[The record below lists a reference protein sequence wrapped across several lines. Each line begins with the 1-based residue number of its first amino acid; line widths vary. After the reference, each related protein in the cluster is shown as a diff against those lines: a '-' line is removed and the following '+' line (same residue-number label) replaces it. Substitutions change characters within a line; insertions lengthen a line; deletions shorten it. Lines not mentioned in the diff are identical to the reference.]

1 MRHALRANW
10 VIPALYAIVAIA
22 ATLLLPRAEHALL
35 PDLQSPLTP
44 SQATA
49 IFAAVGTG
57 MIALTSVVFSITFV
71 MVQFSASAYSPRLV
85 LWVARDPVIWHA
97 LGMFSATFFYSL
109 GAIAWVDRGGQGRT
123 PLLSGML
130 VLAML
135 FASMGMFIA
144 LMDRVAMLQIGRML
158 GFTADYGRR
167 VIEETYPLLD
177 GEPPAADSTAHL
189 TAEGGEELRFSG
201 RPRIVQSLDVPR
213 LLSVAARCG
222 GTVVISAPVG
232 DTLVEGTVLAR
243 VHGARRGV
251 DIARL
256 RQAFRLGDER
266 TFEQDAKYAI
276 RLLVDIAIKALSPA
290 INDPST
296 AVQALDEIE
305 DLLIRLGRR
314 RLELGTYLDATGVVR
329 VVVPFP
335 SWDDFLALALDE
347 IRQYGASSVQVMRR
361 MNALVVDL
369 LSALPEERSPAL
381 HEWQRRLDA
390 SIARSF
396 EATEERQEAAVADR
410 QGLGAPRPEPETT

>member
-1 MRHALRANW
+1 MRPFLRGNW
-10 VIPALYAIVAIA
+10 VVPALYTMIAIV
-22 ATLLLPRAEHALL
+22 ATLLLPRLEHRLF
-35 PDLQSPLTP
+35 PNLTSSLSP
-44 SQATA
+44 SQSTA
-49 IFAAVGTG
+49 LFAAVGSG
-57 MIALTSVVFSITFV
+57 MIALTGVVFSITFV

-109 GAIAWVDRGGQGRT
+109 GAIAWVDRGGQGQT
-123 PLLSGML
+123 PLLSGWL
-130 VLAML
+130 VLALL

-158 GFTADYGRR
+158 AFTADYGRR
-167 VIEETYPLLD
+167 VIAGTYPLL
-177 GEPPAADSTAHL
+177 EAQPPAIQTAPGI
-189 TAEGGEELRFSG
+189 AEDVGEVLRYSG
-201 RPRIVQSLDVPR
+201 RPRIVQSLDLKR
-213 LLSVAARCG
+213 MLAVASACE
-222 GTVVISAPVG
+222 GTIVVSAPVG
-232 DTLVEGTVLAR
+232 DTLVEGTSIAR
-243 VHGARRGV
+243 VHGARRPV

-314 RLELGTYLDATGVVR
+314 RLELGTYHDGSGVVR
-329 VVVPFP
+329 VIIPFP
-335 SWDDFLALALDE
+335 TWDDFLGLALDE

-361 MNALVVDL
+361 MNALLVAL
-369 LSALPEERSPAL
+369 ISALPDERVPAL
-381 HEWQRRLDA
+381 QEWQRRLDA

-396 EATEERQEAAVADR
+396 DAREERLEAAVADR
-410 QGLGAPRPEPETT
+410 QGLGAPRTEPESA